1 MNKTLKALYDS
12 FYTPLAIPGLEA
24 EVKTAHRK
32 LIERLDKQ
40 KRRLVLRMVLRMV
53 LRIIDAQDAIAN
65 NRSLDSFICG
75 FKLAWRM
82 THELNDYENERP
94 EADLGARSPYQDED
108 E

>member
-1 MNKTLKALYDS
+1 MNETLKALYDS
-12 FYTPLAIPGLEA
+12 FYTLLPMPDLET

-40 KRRLVLRMVLRMV
+40 ERRLVLQ
-53 LRIIDAQDAIAN
+53 IIDTQDAIAN

-82 THELNDYENERP
+82 THELDDYKNERP
-94 EADLGARSPYQDED
+94 ETGLGARSPYQDED

>member
-1 MNKTLKALYDS
+1 MNTTLKALYDS
-12 FYTPLAIPGLEA
+12 FYIPIATPDLET
-24 EVKTAHRK
+24 EIKSAHRK

-40 KRRLVLRMVLRMV
+40 ERRLV

-94 EADLGARSPYQDED
+94 ETDLGARSPYQDED

>member
-40 KRRLVLRMVLRMV
+40 DRRLVLQ
-53 LRIIDAQDAIAN
+53 IIDAQDAIAN
-65 NRSLDSFICG
+65 ERSLDSFICG
-75 FKLAWRM
+75 LKLAWRM
-82 THELNDYENERP
+82 THELDDYKNERP
-94 EADLGARSPYQDED
+94 EADLGARSAYQDED

>member
-1 MNKTLKALYDS
+1 MNKMLKVLYDS
-12 FYTPLAIPGLEA
+12 FYTPPAMPNLEA

-40 KRRLVLRMVLRMV
+40 DRRLVLQ
-53 LRIIDAQDAIAN
+53 IIDVQDAIAN
-65 NRSLDSFICG
+65 DRSLDSFICG

>member
-1 MNKTLKALYDS
+1 MNETMKALYDS
-12 FYTPLAIPGLEA
+12 FYTPLLLPDLEA
-24 EVKTAHRK
+24 EARTAHRK

-40 KRRLVLRMVLRMV
+40 DRRLVLQ
-53 LRIIDAQDAIAN
+53 IIDAQDAIVN

>member
-40 KRRLVLRMVLRMV
+40 ERRLV

-65 NRSLDSFICG
+65 ERSLDSFICG

-82 THELNDYENERP
+82 THELDDYKNERP
-94 EADLGARSPYQDED
+94 ETGLGAHSAYQAED

>member
-12 FYTPLAIPGLEA
+12 FYTPLPMPDLEA
-24 EVKTAHRK
+24 EAKSAHRK

-40 KRRLVLRMVLRMV
+40 DRRLVLQ
-53 LRIIDAQDAIAN
+53 IIDAQDAIAN

-82 THELNDYENERP
+82 AHELDDYKNERP
-94 EADLGARSPYQDED
+94 DAVLGAHSAYRDED

>member
-1 MNKTLKALYDS
+1 MNKTLKALYNS
-12 FYTPLAIPGLEA
+12 FYTPLPMPDLEA
-24 EVKTAHRK
+24 AAKSAHRK

-40 KRRLVLRMVLRMV
+40 DRRLILQ
-53 LRIIDAQDAIAN
+53 IIDAQDAIAN

-82 THELNDYENERP
+82 ANELNNYENERP
-94 EADLGARSPYQDED
+94 EAGLGARSPCQDED

>member
-12 FYTPLAIPGLEA
+12 FYTPLPMSDLETEA
-24 EVKTAHRK
+24 KTAHRK

-40 KRRLVLRMVLRMV
+40 DRRLVLQ
-53 LRIIDAQDAIAN
+53 IIDAQDAIAN

>member
-12 FYTPLAIPGLEA
+12 FYTPLPMPDLETEA
-24 EVKTAHRK
+24 KTARRK

-40 KRRLVLRMVLRMV
+40 DRRLILQ
-53 LRIIDAQDAIAN
+53 IIDAQDAIAN

>member
-12 FYTPLAIPGLEA
+12 FYTPLPMPDLEA

-40 KRRLVLRMVLRMV
+40 DRRLVLQ
-53 LRIIDAQDAIAN
+53 IIDAQDAIAN

-82 THELNDYENERP
+82 AHELNDYKNERP
-94 EADLGARSPYQDED
+94 ETSLDARSAYPDED

>member
-1 MNKTLKALYDS
+1 MNETMKALYDS

-40 KRRLVLRMVLRMV
+40 ERRLVLQ
-53 LRIIDAQDAIAN
+53 IIDAQDAIAN

-75 FKLAWRM
+75 FKLAWQM
-82 THELNDYENERP
+82 THELNDYKNERP
-94 EADLGARSPYQDED
+94 EAGLDARSAYQAED

>member
-12 FYTPLAIPGLEA
+12 FYTPLPMPDLEA
-24 EVKTAHRK
+24 EAKSAHRK

-40 KRRLVLRMVLRMV
+40 DRRLVLQV
-53 LRIIDAQDAIAN
+53 IDAQDTIAN

-75 FKLAWRM
+75 FKLAWQM
-82 THELNDYENERP
+82 AHELNDYKNERP
-94 EADLGARSPYQDED
+94 ETSLDARSAYPDED

>member
-12 FYTPLAIPGLEA
+12 FYTPLPMSDLEA
-24 EVKTAHRK
+24 EAKTAHRK

-40 KRRLVLRMVLRMV
+40 ERRLV

-65 NRSLDSFICG
+65 ERSLDSFICG

>member
-1 MNKTLKALYDS
+1 MNETLKTLYNS
-12 FYTPLAIPGLEA
+12 FYTPLPMSDLETEA
-24 EVKTAHRK
+24 KTAHRK

-40 KRRLVLRMVLRMV
+40 DRRLVLQ
-53 LRIIDAQDAIAN
+53 IIDAQDAIAN

-94 EADLGARSPYQDED
+94 KADLGARSPYQDED

>member
-12 FYTPLAIPGLEA
+12 FYTPLPMLDLEA
-24 EVKTAHRK
+24 EAKSAHRK

-40 KRRLVLRMVLRMV
+40 DRRLVLQ
-53 LRIIDAQDAIAN
+53 IIDAQDAIAN

-82 THELNDYENERP
+82 AHELNDYKNERP
-94 EADLGARSPYQDED
+94 ETSLDARFAYPDED